1 MYETVRQFKGVW
13 IPKEVWLD
21 EKLTYF
27 EKAVYAEIDS
37 LDGEDGCFA
46 SNKYF
51 QSFFKCTERTISR
64 AISHLQQLGYIE
76 VTVCNGR
83 KRVIKMSR
91 TFSESS
97 VENFSHFVENS
108 APTVDKNVYGRQKC
122 LLSVDTNV
130 YPDQT
135 QMSTPISYNID
146 DNIAYISSSDDD
158 DKNKVVVVEREKIKK
173 SCYGCFFSEEQEEDL
188 LERLSIDEFDYY
200 CKKLSAW
207 KKKNPGKTCR
217 SDYKIILQWAKE
229 DRQTEE

>member
-51 QSFFKCTERTISR
+51 QSFFKCTERTMSR

-76 VTVCNGR
+76 VTAYNGR
-83 KRVIKMSR
+83 KRVIKICR
-91 TFSESS
+91 TFSEST
-97 VENFSHFVENS
+97 VENPV
-108 APTVDKNVYGRQKC
+108 PTVDKNVYGRQKC
-122 LLSVDTNV
+122 LPRVDTNV

-146 DNIAYISSSDDD
+146 DNIAYISSDDD
-158 DKNKVVVVEREKIKK
+158 IESSVVDEEENKRNLLKTGVMLSDKQMD
-173 SCYGCFFSEEQEEDL
+173 SL
-188 LERLSIDEFDYY
+188 LELLSVEEFDEY
-200 CKKLSAW
+200 CEKLGAW
-207 KKKNPGKTCR
+207 KQKHPGKTCR